1 MNGPGQSLEHRE
13 DVFDLD
19 LIAERIE
26 PGSRLLDVGC
36 GDGEL
41 LARLVRTRNV
51 DGRGIE
57 LSQEGVNASVARG
70 LAVIQ
75 GDADRDLEDY
85 PDNAFDYAILSQTIQ
100 QTRNPKKVLADLRR
114 ISQRAVVSLPNFGHW
129 RIRLHLLVHG
139 RMPVSRKLGYA
150 WYDTPNI
157 HLCTLQ
163 DFVSLAQELDFRIDE
178 VLLISGGKTVEQGRL
193 SALSNLTAQ
202 DAIFFMSR
210 A

>member
-178 VLLISGGKTVEQGRL
+178 VLLISGGKTVEQGHL